1 MTITWELTRVEGGTR
16 VEVRAENVPDGISA
30 EDHAAGF
37 ASSLANLA
45 AYLQPGADHRIDPTT
60 AP

>member
-1 MTITWELTRVEGGTR
+1 MTMTCELTRVEGGTR
-16 VEVRAENVPDGISA
+16 VEIRADNVPDGISA

-45 AYLQPGADHRIDPTT
+45 GYLQS
-60 AP
+60 

>member
-1 MTITWELTRVEGGTR
+1 MQRNYFRTLLG
-16 VEVRAENVPDGISA
+16 VEVRAEKVPDGISA

-45 AYLQPGADHRIDPTT
+45 VYLQPGATT
-60 AP
+60 GSTPRPPR